1 MVSDE
6 RLTAEKE
13 FYTSNT
19 TGPNSIEREDLFKQY
34 YEQQATVDKRNA
46 KDTFRN
52 FLIEQGMTSLNAED
66 MWQDYL
72 FSLGYSGHVLG
83 MERQYFIDNA

>member
-19 TGPNSIEREDLFKQY
+19 TGPNSVKRKDLFKQY
-34 YEQQATVDKRNA
+34 YEQQATVDKRIYRRGG
-46 KDTFRN
+46 KYT
-52 FLIEQGMTSLNAED
+52 GG
-66 MWQDYL
+66 
-72 FSLGYSGHVLG
+72 LGKL
-83 MERQYFIDNA
+83 